1 MTAGKKFDLCF
12 ELHDW
17 KTVPVPRV
25 ALKQMC
31 THLDRYLYAVQTK
44 RNKKPGEVEACVTSI
59 VMLKSATVL
68 GDEFELKALAQIQP
82 MRQANSSNKY
92 LKESLKLL
100 EKADLIEFVDE
111 TDFKNAVCRFNKP
124 LLRESV
130 YQMLLY
136 KSCKKDLHIAT
147 ERYLH

>member
-1 MTAGKKFDLCF
+1 
-12 ELHDW
+12 
-17 KTVPVPRV
+17 
-25 ALKQMC
+25 
-31 THLDRYLYAVQTK
+31 
-44 RNKKPGEVEACVTSI
+44 
-59 VMLKSATVL
+59 MLKSATVL

-147 ERYLH
+147 ERYLHQNPYTVDKDRSAEILK